1 MIPTRSRVS
10 ALAVIAATVAAVA
23 LPANAAGPAR
33 TPAGGEPKRGG
44 TISFGLEAETDTVN
58 GYCLPAGQYAASGI
72 QVINAVYDTLITINR
87 KGEYVP
93 YLAKS
98 VEPNEDYTVWTITL
112 REGVQFHDG
121 TALDA
126 SVVKFNLDTYRGAN
140 PEIAAPL
147 NTFTFRDVES
157 VEVADPL
164 TVVVTTKRPWVAFP
178 AFLFGSGRIGIAAPA
193 QLADESACATNLIGT
208 GPFKFVRWIPGE
220 SLTVE
225 RNSSYWREGF
235 PYLDGITF
243 LPLPEAQQRVTG
255 LLGGD
260 IDVIHTSSGIQIVEL
275 EKHEKNGEVDLV
287 VSDRGAEVAYGML
300 NVSRPPFDDI
310 TARRAVAY
318 AGSAEELNNIRNKG
332 LLTIAGGPFAPGSS
346 AYVDYPDRIT
356 QNVKK
361 ARKLVGQYEREHGEP
376 LAFTYLTANDA
387 ENLALTEL
395 VQDQQRKAGIEMTI
409 EPVAQANLISRV
421 IGGDFQQ
428 AGFRNHP
435 GGDPDTQYV
444 WWHSGSLV
452 NFGRIDDP
460 VIDDLLDRGREESD
474 PKARAKIY
482 RDLNRRFASQLYN
495 LWVWYTL
502 WANASAT
509 DVRGVAGPPLPDG
522 HGKPSTLFA
531 GVIPVV
537 GLSRTG

>member
-275 EKHEKNGEVDLV
+275 EKHDKNGEVDLV